1 MAGLRPS
8 GGYRDS
14 CSFQTTTII
23 YDATYWFREKFLD
36 ARSRTVDQMVQAV
49 RSGRQNIDEGSRAA
63 AASPN
68 GIGREEQIRQIS
80 QIKSRTAR
88 CAAVPWCS
96 EPTRAPENSSG
107 AAPLTPIADEW

>member
-80 QIKSRTAR
+80 QIKQIPDCPLCGSPMVLRTDKSAGKQF
-88 CAAVPWCS
+88 WGCS
-96 EPTRAPENSSG
+96 AYPDCR
-107 AAPLTPIADEW
+107 